1 MDKFTTLKSTVIPLP
16 LNDVDTDL
24 IIPAQYLTSIS
35 RDGFGQNLFRRLRD
49 NDPNFP
55 FNLEKYKGANIL
67 VAGANF
73 GCGSSRE
80 HAVWALTGAGIRV
93 VIAKSFADIFFNNAA
108 KSGLLLITLP
118 EGQVERLLVEAQA
131 GGLSLTVDLENQSVQ
146 LSSVQKF
153 SFDYDPFRKHCII
166 NGLDDIDYILS
177 FKDRLEEFRKEQKL
191 TVDCTQDSKQGT
203 QVSSKQ

>member
-1 MDKFTTLKSTVIPLP
+1 MEKFTTLKSTVIPLP

-49 NDPNFP
+49 NDANFP

-80 HAVWALTGAGIRV
+80 HAVWALTGAGIKV

-131 GGLSLTVDLENQSVQ
+131 GGLNLTVDLEKQSV
-146 LSSVQKF
+146 LLPSGETF
-153 SFDYDPFRKHCII
+153 SFDYDPFRRHCII

-177 FKDRLEEFRKEQKL
+177 FKDRLEEFRKKQKL
-191 TVDCTQDSKQGT
+191 TVDCTQDSNQG
-203 QVSSKQ
+203 SKK